1 VTPPRLGSD
10 ATALCLACG
19 FCCDGTLHTHT
30 ILLGEEV
37 RAATDVGLVVD
48 IMRDKPAFRQPCTMF
63 RDGCCSIYERRPH
76 VCRRYECA
84 LLKRHLGGE
93 ITLEQAL
100 RVVGIAQKQLG
111 VFRGRVPDAVSFMR
125 YLKELEAA
133 ADAAGADA
141 TGDNGQAAPVALD
154 AEASNHLVALVVYL
168 TRHFGGTTTVDD
180 PVLSRTPV
188 FRV

>member
-1 VTPPRLGSD
+1 LTTPRAGSD

-30 ILLGEEV
+30 VLLAEEV
-37 RAATDVGLVVD
+37 GAATEVGLAVGAVQD
-48 IMRDKPAFRQPCTMF
+48 RPAFRQPCAMF

-84 LLKRHLGGE
+84 LLKRTLDGE
-93 ITLEQAL
+93 IALEQAL

-111 VFRGRVPDAVSFMR
+111 VFRNRAPDAVSFMR
-125 YLKELEAA
+125 YLKDLEAG

-141 TGDNGQAAPVALD
+141 AQDNGKGVPVVLD
-154 AEASNHLVALVVYL
+154 AEASNHVVALVVYL
-168 TRHFGGTTTVDD
+168 TRHFGENAADE
-180 PVLSRTPV
+180 
-188 FRV
+188 